1 MTKEEEQGQ
10 EVNILV
16 KEIESWSN
24 FESNLREEDRILFS
38 KMLMNTKQKSFKKAF
53 NTKGEY

>member
-38 KMLMNTKQKSFKKAF
+38 KMLMNTKKKSFKKAF